1 MPVNL
6 NPNNTLACPNQA
18 SLRALLFEYSKMTIV
33 NGANSLAQIDL
44 KDFFIPLEV
53 YNLQEIKL
61 AAGTEKSIDPCGIG
75 DAAGQVQFLAVVVD
89 YPRFDDSNLEI
100 PTVDKYLQ
108 WVYPNNGTTF
118 NLGKIM
124 MLSGTTAPG
133 LGWDMLGS
141 PGGFKLVNP
150 HTNFDVVV
158 KIMMFN

>member
-1 MPVNL
+1 
-6 NPNNTLACPNQA
+6 
-18 SLRALLFEYSKMTIV
+18 
-33 NGANSLAQIDL
+33 
-44 KDFFIPLEV
+44 
-53 YNLQEIKL
+53 
-61 AAGTEKSIDPCGIG
+61 
-75 DAAGQVQFLAVVVD
+75 
-89 YPRFDDSNLEI
+89 
-100 PTVDKYLQ
+100 
-108 WVYPNNGTTF
+108 VYPNNGTTF